1 MHYLIY
7 LSRGTTPF
15 AKLKT
20 RWPNWNVTRLSGA
33 NWDTNERPPTSGAG
47 LRHLTAPYISER
59 NPLISRPARIHWPQL
74 RRSSP
79 YGSCPHPD
87 FMVFRL
93 NDTRSPSLLS
103 TRSFANCKRW
113 SLATERRFPDP
124 LIRRFQRNL
133 FAISGTLPRILLG
146 QFAEVRFI
154 PAKRYPSAN
163 IYIRTGIRTNHRLY
177 IRSGPA

>member
-1 MHYLIY
+1 MNAPQPPVQAY
-7 LSRGTTPF
+7 GTS
-15 AKLKT
+15 L
-20 RWPNWNVTRLSGA
+20 
-33 NWDTNERPPTSGAG
+33 
-47 LRHLTAPYISER
+47 APYISER

-154 PAKRYPSAN
+154 PAKRYPSAK